1 MKFKMIKNL
10 FIKKSN
16 KNYDEKKD
24 EEEKELLINN
34 INEKKNNVNNMDNI
48 DITGGSILSRNK
60 YKDKKR
66 IKLNI

>member
-1 MKFKMIKNL
+1 MMKHL

-24 EEEKELLINN
+24 DEEKELLINN
-34 INEKKNNVNNMDNI
+34 INEKKLNMDNM